1 MIKSSRQRIIKNIF
15 KLMEYLRQ
23 YSSVWAM
30 EHKISN
36 RWRDKPSYDEAPV
49 PEDEKS
55 ILWKEK

>member
-1 MIKSSRQRIIKNIF
+1 
-15 KLMEYLRQ
+15 MEYLKQ
-23 YSSVWAM
+23 CSSVWAM

-36 RWRDKPSYDEAPV
+36 RWGYKPSKDEAPV